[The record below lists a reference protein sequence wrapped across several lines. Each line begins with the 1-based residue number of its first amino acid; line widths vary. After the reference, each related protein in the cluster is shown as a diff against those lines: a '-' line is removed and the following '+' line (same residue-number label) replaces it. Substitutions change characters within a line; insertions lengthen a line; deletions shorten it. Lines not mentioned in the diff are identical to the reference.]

1 MTYVVLARMLIADAE
16 TAANALERAA
26 KTDKATM
33 AAWLETRRLST
44 EATRSMQAAQRGQT
58 PDGDAN
64 TDLNEPKHLA
74 SIKTSPRPKSSDV
87 KEEEITAL
95 SIGSDFHRRIWPS
108 SDDMVE
114 CPHPISLRVGDLR
127 SGNLEL
133 RMRDLKEKI

>member
-1 MTYVVLARMLIADAE
+1 MCTRMLIADAE
-16 TAANALERAA
+16 RAANALERAA
-26 KTDKATM
+26 KTNKATM
-33 AAWLETRRLST
+33 ATLIETRRLIA
-44 EATRSMQAAQRGQT
+44 EATRSMQAAERGRT

-64 TDLNEPKHLA
+64 TVLSEPKLMA

-87 KEEEITAL
+87 KGEEEISAL

-133 RMRDLKEKI
+133 RMRDLKEDI

>member
-1 MTYVVLARMLIADAE
+1 MCTRMLIADAE
-16 TAANALERAA
+16 VAANALERAA

-33 AAWLETRRLST
+33 DAWLETRRLGT
-44 EATRSMQAAQRGQT
+44 EATRSMQAAQRGRT

-87 KEEEITAL
+87 KGEEEISAL

-133 RMRDLKEKI
+133 RMRDLKEDI